1 MLQILPAR
9 KQSPLLAHCVQQ
21 NQTRPIKER
30 RADYITHLGP
40 TEHFVVNTK
49 QHHAY
54 GRAFLIKNTILKSQI
69 KK

>member
-1 MLQILPAR
+1 
-9 KQSPLLAHCVQQ
+9 
-21 NQTRPIKER
+21 
-30 RADYITHLGP
+30 LGP